1 MGCYQVRYNSRVV
14 IYEHKLFIRLTT
26 GLLLWHVP
34 SSRLGGGHI
43 RKTDKDERQKD
54 KNIIFPLFVS
64 WLIPKVAFFPPR
76 AKREEEACQNWLQPV
91 SCYYVKVGS
100 VTRFGLISPLWQQK
114 SSLFQF
120 LDGPII
126 LWQSFQLTL
135 ANFNAIGQIF
145 IIVCKW
151 EISYKWSGHLVT
163 LIISGKI

>member
-14 IYEHKLFIRLTT
+14 IYKHKLFIRLTT

-100 VTRFGLISPLWQQK
+100 VTRFGLISPLW
-114 SSLFQF
+114 LFW
-120 LDGPII
+120 IC
-126 LWQSFQLTL
+126 SFCIWKNFERNS
-135 ANFNAIGQIF
+135 ANFNCYWAKYLCPKWPNIKQI
-145 IIVCKW
+145 I
-151 EISYKWSGHLVT
+151 
-163 LIISGKI
+163 